1 MPPRTTHATP
11 RREVRA
17 WHGCHLDA
25 PRAGCRCQNA
35 ARLQRALQPWR
46 TEQLLLSETPD
57 MAAQLA
63 ASAGC
68 TALRLVP
75 PDDALRAVA
84 AACIAHLKAGR
95 LTDIDSKDPRSSS
108 FFKRV
113 SLTKWAVFGLTQ
125 YDAVVFADADLELLP
140 LAEHGTAW
148 AAAAWRHALQGLL
161 RAPHARLLSDPDA
174 RSPLNA
180 GLLLVR
186 PSAHLYE
193 EGLATLRRCSYNRS
207 HGWDLVGAPGSLGIV
222 PTRLGGAPA
231 QLAASDAR
239 LRDWRFVAAD
249 QDQGLIFYMLYVRQP
264 QLGAHGAGGYGAA
277 RRAGLPLSRHWWAG
291 FKPFMEI
298 GQAATALASLRV
310 GSTRRVGDTYA
321 DLLYLAKLY
330 DYVVREFDPPRR
342 GARAHGAR
350 AAAPLPRCVS
360 EQRELRRE
368 IERHAHFDEI
378 HYWWQQHHWTGDG
391 YSAWPTLP
399 GEPLLSS
406 GKDTSA

>member
-1 MPPRTTHATP
+1 M
-11 RREVRA
+11 
-17 WHGCHLDA
+17 
-25 PRAGCRCQNA
+25 AG
-35 ARLQRALQPWR
+35 
-46 TEQLLLSETPD
+46 
-57 MAAQLA
+57 QLA

-75 PDDALRAVA
+75 PDAALRAVA
-84 AACIAHLKAGR
+84 AACIGRLKAGR
-95 LTDIDSKDPRSSS
+95 LTDIDSKDPRSSA

-113 SLTKWAVFGLTQ
+113 SLTKWAVFGLVR

-140 LAEHGTAW
+140 LAEHGAAW
-148 AAAAWRHALQGLL
+148 AAAAWRHALLGLL

-186 PSAHLYE
+186 PSTQLYE
-193 EGLATLRRCSYNRS
+193 EGLAALRRCSYNRS

-277 RRAGLPLSRHWWAG
+277 QRAGLPLSRHWWAG

-298 GQAATALASLRV
+298 RQAATALASLRV
-310 GSTRRVGDTYA
+310 GGSAGSL

-342 GARAHGAR
+342 AGARVHGAPLLANAGAGAGAGANASAAAAPPASGTPPVQARRGTRRRARGAR
-350 AAAPLPRCVS
+350 AAAPLPHCVR

-399 GEPLLSS
+399 GEPLLAS
-406 GKDTSA
+406 

>member
-1 MPPRTTHATP
+1 M
-11 RREVRA
+11 
-17 WHGCHLDA
+17 
-25 PRAGCRCQNA
+25 AG
-35 ARLQRALQPWR
+35 
-46 TEQLLLSETPD
+46 
-57 MAAQLA
+57 QLA

-75 PDDALRAVA
+75 PDAALRAVA
-84 AACIAHLKAGR
+84 AACIGRLKAGR
-95 LTDIDSKDPRSSS
+95 LTDIDSKDPRSSA

-113 SLTKWAVFGLTQ
+113 SLTKWAVFGLVR

-140 LAEHGTAW
+140 LAEHGAAW
-148 AAAAWRHALQGLL
+148 AAAAWRHALLGLL

-186 PSAHLYE
+186 PSTQLYE
-193 EGLATLRRCSYNRS
+193 EGLAALRRCSYNRS

-277 RRAGLPLSRHWWAG
+277 QRAGLPLSRHWWAG

-298 GQAATALASLRV
+298 RQAVTALASLRV
-310 GSTRRVGDTYA
+310 GGSAGPL

-342 GARAHGAR
+342 AGARVHGVPLLANANAGAGAGADAGANASAAAAPPASGTPPVQARRGTRRRARGAR
-350 AAAPLPRCVS
+350 AAAPLPHCVR

-399 GEPLLSS
+399 GEPLLAS
-406 GKDTSA
+406 

>member
-1 MPPRTTHATP
+1 M
-11 RREVRA
+11 
-17 WHGCHLDA
+17 
-25 PRAGCRCQNA
+25 AG
-35 ARLQRALQPWR
+35 
-46 TEQLLLSETPD
+46 
-57 MAAQLA
+57 QLA

-75 PDDALRAVA
+75 PDAALRAVA
-84 AACIAHLKAGR
+84 AACISRLKAGR
-95 LTDIDSKDPRSSS
+95 LTDIDSKDPRSSA

-113 SLTKWAVFGLTQ
+113 SLTKWAVFGLVR

-140 LAEHGTAW
+140 LAEHGAAW
-148 AAAAWRHALQGLL
+148 AAAAWRHALLGLL

-186 PSAHLYE
+186 PSTQLYE
-193 EGLATLRRCSYNRS
+193 EGLAALRRCSYNRS

-277 RRAGLPLSRHWWAG
+277 QRAGLPLSRHWWAG

-298 GQAATALASLRV
+298 RQAVTALASLRV
-310 GSTRRVGDTYA
+310 GGSAGPL

-342 GARAHGAR
+342 AGARVHGAPLLANAGAGAGAGANASAAAAPPASGTPPVQARRGTHRRVRGAR
-350 AAAPLPRCVS
+350 AAAPLPHCVR

-399 GEPLLSS
+399 GEPLLAS
-406 GKDTSA
+406 

>member
-1 MPPRTTHATP
+1 M
-11 RREVRA
+11 
-17 WHGCHLDA
+17 
-25 PRAGCRCQNA
+25 AG
-35 ARLQRALQPWR
+35 
-46 TEQLLLSETPD
+46 
-57 MAAQLA
+57 QLA

-75 PDDALRAVA
+75 PDAALRAVA
-84 AACIAHLKAGR
+84 AACISRLKAGR
-95 LTDIDSKDPRSSS
+95 LTDIDSKDPRSSA

-113 SLTKWAVFGLTQ
+113 SLTKWAVFGLVR

-140 LAEHGTAW
+140 LAEHGAAW
-148 AAAAWRHALQGLL
+148 AAAAWRHALLGLL

-186 PSAHLYE
+186 PSTQLYE
-193 EGLATLRRCSYNRS
+193 EGLAALRRCSYNRS

-277 RRAGLPLSRHWWAG
+277 QRAGLPLSRHWWAG

-298 GQAATALASLRV
+298 RQAATALASLRV
-310 GSTRRVGDTYA
+310 GGSAGPL

-342 GARAHGAR
+342 AGARVHGAPLLANAGAGAGAGANASAAAAPPASGTPPVQARRGTRRRARGAR
-350 AAAPLPRCVS
+350 AAAPLPHCVR

-399 GEPLLSS
+399 GEPLLAS
-406 GKDTSA
+406 

>member
-1 MPPRTTHATP
+1 M
-11 RREVRA
+11 
-17 WHGCHLDA
+17 
-25 PRAGCRCQNA
+25 AG
-35 ARLQRALQPWR
+35 
-46 TEQLLLSETPD
+46 
-57 MAAQLA
+57 QLA

-75 PDDALRAVA
+75 PDAALRAVA
-84 AACIAHLKAGR
+84 AACIGRLKAGR
-95 LTDIDSKDPRSSS
+95 LTDIDSKDPRSSA

-113 SLTKWAVFGLTQ
+113 SLTKWAVFGLVR

-140 LAEHGTAW
+140 LAEHGAAW
-148 AAAAWRHALQGLL
+148 AAAAWRHALLGLL

-186 PSAHLYE
+186 PSTQLYE
-193 EGLATLRRCSYNRS
+193 EGLAALRRCSYNRS

-277 RRAGLPLSRHWWAG
+277 QRAGLPLSRHWWAG

-298 GQAATALASLRV
+298 RQAATALASLRV
-310 GSTRRVGDTYA
+310 GGSAGPL

-342 GARAHGAR
+342 AGARVHGVPLLANANAGAGAGADAGANASAAAAPPASGTPPVQARRGTRRRARGAR
-350 AAAPLPRCVS
+350 AAAPLPRCVR

-399 GEPLLSS
+399 GEPLL
-406 GKDTSA
+406 TS

>member
-1 MPPRTTHATP
+1 
-11 RREVRA
+11 
-17 WHGCHLDA
+17 
-25 PRAGCRCQNA
+25 
-35 ARLQRALQPWR
+35 
-46 TEQLLLSETPD
+46 

-75 PDDALRAVA
+75 PDAALRAVA
-84 AACIAHLKAGR
+84 AACIGRLKAGR
-95 LTDIDSKDPRSSS
+95 LTDIDSKDPRSSA

-113 SLTKWAVFGLTQ
+113 SLTKWAVFGLVR

-140 LAEHGTAW
+140 LAEHGAAW
-148 AAAAWRHALQGLL
+148 AAAAWRHALLGLL

-186 PSAHLYE
+186 PSTQLYE
-193 EGLATLRRCSYNRS
+193 EGLAALRRCSYNRS

-277 RRAGLPLSRHWWAG
+277 QRAGLPLSRHWWAG

-298 GQAATALASLRV
+298 RQAATALASLRV
-310 GSTRRVGDTYA
+310 GGSAGPL

-342 GARAHGAR
+342 AGSRVHGVPLLANANAGAGAGADAGANASAAAAPPASGTPPVQARRGTRRRARGAR
-350 AAAPLPRCVS
+350 AAAPLPRCVR

-399 GEPLLSS
+399 GEPLLAS
-406 GKDTSA
+406 

>member
-1 MPPRTTHATP
+1 M
-11 RREVRA
+11 
-17 WHGCHLDA
+17 
-25 PRAGCRCQNA
+25 AG
-35 ARLQRALQPWR
+35 
-46 TEQLLLSETPD
+46 
-57 MAAQLA
+57 QLA

-75 PDDALRAVA
+75 PDAALRAVA
-84 AACIAHLKAGR
+84 AACIGRLKAGR
-95 LTDIDSKDPRSSS
+95 LTDIDSKDPRSSA

-113 SLTKWAVFGLTQ
+113 SLTKWAVFGLVR

-140 LAEHGTAW
+140 LAEHGAAW
-148 AAAAWRHALQGLL
+148 AAAAWRHALLGLL

-186 PSAHLYE
+186 PSTQLYE
-193 EGLATLRRCSYNRS
+193 EGLAALRRCSYNRS

-249 QDQGLIFYMLYVRQP
+249 QDQGLIFYMLYVRHP

-277 RRAGLPLSRHWWAG
+277 QRAGLPLSRHWWAG

-298 GQAATALASLRV
+298 RQAVTALASLRV
-310 GSTRRVGDTYA
+310 GGSAGPL

-342 GARAHGAR
+342 AGARVHGAPLLANAGAGAGAGANASAAAAPPASGTPPVQARRGTRRR
-350 AAAPLPRCVS
+350 ARGARVAAPLPRCVR

-399 GEPLLSS
+399 GEPLLAS
-406 GKDTSA
+406 

>member
-1 MPPRTTHATP
+1 M
-11 RREVRA
+11 
-17 WHGCHLDA
+17 
-25 PRAGCRCQNA
+25 AG
-35 ARLQRALQPWR
+35 
-46 TEQLLLSETPD
+46 
-57 MAAQLA
+57 QLA

-75 PDDALRAVA
+75 PDAALRAVA
-84 AACIAHLKAGR
+84 AACIGRLKAGR
-95 LTDIDSKDPRSSS
+95 LTDIDSKDPRSSA

-113 SLTKWAVFGLTQ
+113 SLTKWAVFGLVR

-140 LAEHGTAW
+140 LAEHGAAW
-148 AAAAWRHALQGLL
+148 AAAAWRHALLGLL

-186 PSAHLYE
+186 PSTQLYE
-193 EGLATLRRCSYNRS
+193 EGLAALRRCSYNRS

-277 RRAGLPLSRHWWAG
+277 QRAGLPLSRHWWAG

-298 GQAATALASLRV
+298 RQAVTALASLRV
-310 GSTRRVGDTYA
+310 GGSAGPL

-342 GARAHGAR
+342 AGARVHGAPLLANAGAGAGAGADAGANTSAAAAPPASGTPPVQARRGTRRRARGAR
-350 AAAPLPRCVS
+350 AAAPLPHCVR

-399 GEPLLSS
+399 GEPLLAS
-406 GKDTSA
+406 

>member
-1 MPPRTTHATP
+1 M
-11 RREVRA
+11 
-17 WHGCHLDA
+17 
-25 PRAGCRCQNA
+25 AG
-35 ARLQRALQPWR
+35 
-46 TEQLLLSETPD
+46 
-57 MAAQLA
+57 QLA

-75 PDDALRAVA
+75 PDAALRAVA
-84 AACIAHLKAGR
+84 AACISRLKAGR
-95 LTDIDSKDPRSSS
+95 LTDIDSKDPRSSA

-113 SLTKWAVFGLTQ
+113 SLTKWAVFGLVR

-140 LAEHGTAW
+140 LAEHGAAW
-148 AAAAWRHALQGLL
+148 AAAAWRHALLGLL

-186 PSAHLYE
+186 PSTQLYE
-193 EGLATLRRCSYNRS
+193 EGLAALRRCSYNRS

-277 RRAGLPLSRHWWAG
+277 QRAGLPLSRHWWAG

-298 GQAATALASLRV
+298 RQAVTALASLRV
-310 GSTRRVGDTYA
+310 GGSAGPL

-342 GARAHGAR
+342 AGARVHGAPLLANAGAGAGAGANASAAAAPPASGTPPVQARRGTRRRARGAR
-350 AAAPLPRCVS
+350 AAAPLPHCVR

-399 GEPLLSS
+399 GEPLLAS
-406 GKDTSA
+406 

>member
-1 MPPRTTHATP
+1 M
-11 RREVRA
+11 
-17 WHGCHLDA
+17 
-25 PRAGCRCQNA
+25 AG
-35 ARLQRALQPWR
+35 
-46 TEQLLLSETPD
+46 
-57 MAAQLA
+57 QLA

-75 PDDALRAVA
+75 PDAALRAVA
-84 AACIAHLKAGR
+84 AACISRLKAGR
-95 LTDIDSKDPRSSS
+95 LTDIDSKDPRSSA

-113 SLTKWAVFGLTQ
+113 SLTKWAVFGLVR

-140 LAEHGTAW
+140 LAEHGAAW
-148 AAAAWRHALQGLL
+148 AAAAWRHALLGLL

-186 PSAHLYE
+186 PSTQLYE
-193 EGLATLRRCSYNRS
+193 EGLAALRRCSYNRS

-277 RRAGLPLSRHWWAG
+277 QRAGLPLSRHWWAG

-298 GQAATALASLRV
+298 RQAAIALASLRV
-310 GSTRRVGDTYA
+310 GGSAGSL

-330 DYVVREFDPPRR
+330 DYVVREFAPPRR
-342 GARAHGAR
+342 AGARVHGAPLLANAGAGAGAGANASAAAAPPASGTPPVQARRGTRRR
-350 AAAPLPRCVS
+350 ARGARVAAPLPRCVR

-399 GEPLLSS
+399 GEPLLAS
-406 GKDTSA
+406 

>member
-1 MPPRTTHATP
+1 M
-11 RREVRA
+11 
-17 WHGCHLDA
+17 
-25 PRAGCRCQNA
+25 AG
-35 ARLQRALQPWR
+35 
-46 TEQLLLSETPD
+46 
-57 MAAQLA
+57 QLA

-75 PDDALRAVA
+75 PDAALRAVA
-84 AACIAHLKAGR
+84 AACIGRLKAGR
-95 LTDIDSKDPRSSS
+95 LTDIDSKDPRSSA

-113 SLTKWAVFGLTQ
+113 SLTKWAVFGLVR

-140 LAEHGTAW
+140 LAEHGAAW
-148 AAAAWRHALQGLL
+148 AAAAWRHALLGLL

-186 PSAHLYE
+186 PSTQLYE
-193 EGLATLRRCSYNRS
+193 EGLAALRRCRYNRS

-277 RRAGLPLSRHWWAG
+277 QRAGLPLSRHWWAG

-298 GQAATALASLRV
+298 RQAAIALASLRV
-310 GSTRRVGDTYA
+310 GGSAGSL

-342 GARAHGAR
+342 AGARVHGAPLLANAGAGAGAGAGANASAAAAPPASGTPPVQARRGTRRR
-350 AAAPLPRCVS
+350 ARGARVAAPLPRCVR

-399 GEPLLSS
+399 GEPLLAS
-406 GKDTSA
+406 

>member
-1 MPPRTTHATP
+1 M
-11 RREVRA
+11 
-17 WHGCHLDA
+17 
-25 PRAGCRCQNA
+25 AG
-35 ARLQRALQPWR
+35 
-46 TEQLLLSETPD
+46 
-57 MAAQLA
+57 QLA

-75 PDDALRAVA
+75 PDAALRAVA
-84 AACIAHLKAGR
+84 AACIGRLKAGR
-95 LTDIDSKDPRSSS
+95 LTDIDSKDPRSSA

-113 SLTKWAVFGLTQ
+113 SLTKWAVFGLVR

-140 LAEHGTAW
+140 LAEHGAAW
-148 AAAAWRHALQGLL
+148 AAAAWRHALLGLL

-186 PSAHLYE
+186 PSTQLYE
-193 EGLATLRRCSYNRS
+193 EGLAALRRCSYNRS

-277 RRAGLPLSRHWWAG
+277 QRAGLPLSRHWWAG

-298 GQAATALASLRV
+298 RQAVTALASLRV
-310 GSTRRVGDTYA
+310 GGSAGPL

-342 GARAHGAR
+342 AGARVHGAPLLANAGAGAGAGANASAAAAPPASGTPPVQARRGTHRRVRGAR
-350 AAAPLPRCVS
+350 AAAPLPRCVR

-399 GEPLLSS
+399 GEPLLAS
-406 GKDTSA
+406 

>member
-1 MPPRTTHATP
+1 M
-11 RREVRA
+11 
-17 WHGCHLDA
+17 
-25 PRAGCRCQNA
+25 AG
-35 ARLQRALQPWR
+35 
-46 TEQLLLSETPD
+46 
-57 MAAQLA
+57 QLA

-75 PDDALRAVA
+75 PDAALRAVA
-84 AACIAHLKAGR
+84 AACISRLKAGR
-95 LTDIDSKDPRSSS
+95 LTDIDSKDPRSSA

-113 SLTKWAVFGLTQ
+113 SLTKWAVFGLVR

-140 LAEHGTAW
+140 LAEHGAAW
-148 AAAAWRHALQGLL
+148 AAAAWRHALLGLL

-186 PSAHLYE
+186 PSTQLYE
-193 EGLATLRRCSYNRS
+193 EGLAALRRCSYNRS

-277 RRAGLPLSRHWWAG
+277 QRAGLPLSRHWWAG

-298 GQAATALASLRV
+298 RQAVTALASLRV
-310 GSTRRVGDTYA
+310 GGSAGPL

-342 GARAHGAR
+342 AGARVHGVPLLANANAGAGAGADAGANASAAAAPPASGTPPVQARRGTRRRARGAR
-350 AAAPLPRCVS
+350 AAAPLPHCVR

-399 GEPLLSS
+399 GEPLLAS
-406 GKDTSA
+406 

>member
-1 MPPRTTHATP
+1 M
-11 RREVRA
+11 
-17 WHGCHLDA
+17 
-25 PRAGCRCQNA
+25 AG
-35 ARLQRALQPWR
+35 
-46 TEQLLLSETPD
+46 
-57 MAAQLA
+57 QLA

-75 PDDALRAVA
+75 PDAALRAVA
-84 AACIAHLKAGR
+84 AACIGRLKAGR
-95 LTDIDSKDPRSSS
+95 LTDIDSKDPRSSA

-113 SLTKWAVFGLTQ
+113 SLTKWAVFGLVR

-140 LAEHGTAW
+140 LAEHGAAW
-148 AAAAWRHALQGLL
+148 AAAAWRHALLGLL

-186 PSAHLYE
+186 PSTQLYE
-193 EGLATLRRCSYNRS
+193 EGLAALRRCSYNRS

-277 RRAGLPLSRHWWAG
+277 QRAGLPLSRHWWAG

-298 GQAATALASLRV
+298 RQAVTALASLRV
-310 GSTRRVGDTYA
+310 GGSAGPL

-342 GARAHGAR
+342 AGARVHGAPLLANAGAGAGAGANASAAAAPPASGTPPVQARRGTRRR
-350 AAAPLPRCVS
+350 ARGARVAAPLPRCVR

-399 GEPLLSS
+399 GEPLLAS
-406 GKDTSA
+406 